1 MPSLNLRTHKI
12 NNLDDNLQD
21 LLRKVRMGLRDDI
34 RSKLDISIDAEE
46 STDVIDMPGRQC
58 LTVRLRSDSSS
69 KEVAVSLNA
78 SIGSISERMHLARVF
93 GSLIDEAM
101 ISLAVK
107 EMTTSAPH

>member
-1 MPSLNLRTHKI
+1 MPSLNPRTQKI

-34 RSKLDISIDAEE
+34 RSKLDIAIESEE
-46 STDVIDMPGRQC
+46 ATDVIDMPGRQH
-58 LTVRLRSDSSS
+58 LTVRLSSGNNN
-69 KEVAVSLNA
+69 KEVAISLNA

-93 GSLIDEAM
+93 GGLIDEAM